1 MVSSSSWLKS
11 RLIRHHS
18 TFSENR
24 LNRSHES
31 DILRRVAHAP
41 ERLHEEITADY
52 NDHPRGGRSTPQG
65 VHPQV
70 AAQAPCGRRQPGG
83 SRRAAL
89 NLVLHFSSVG
99 TPPAV
104 ELDAAELSVR
114 RGRQM
119 PPLTTCPLQRSLAG
133 RHLAGISRLCL
144 LKTRLSLFLCETA
157 AEHPCGA

>member
-89 NLVLHFSSVG
+89 HLVLHFSSVG
-99 TPPAV
+99 T
-104 ELDAAELSVR
+104 LDAAELSVR
-114 RGRQM
+114 QGRQM
-119 PPLTTCPLQRSLAG
+119 PPLTACSLQHPWQG
-133 RHLAGISRLCL
+133 DISQVFRD
-144 LKTRLSLFLCETA
+144 FA
-157 AEHPCGA
+157 Y